1 MTNLILK
8 ELEKNLNNLKV
19 SVVNG
24 SYSDKQATIEFN
36 KIIFAANT
44 LLRALK
50 KQELSNEN
58 VSKDM
63 ASVIAFTQK
72 LSELRSKHKEIF
84 NDVDLVE
91 NMTEDLKSHLPD
103 RIHTD
108 SEDEL
113 EV

>member
-36 KIIFAANT
+36 KIMFAANT

-50 KQELSNEN
+50 KKELTNEN
-58 VSKDM
+58 VAKDI
-63 ASVIAFTQK
+63 ASVIEFNAK
-72 LSELRSKHKEIF
+72 LSELKNKYQEIF

-91 NMTEDLKSHLPD
+91 DMTEDLKSHLPD